1 MVMTIGHYPE
11 PSKTKILLPP
21 TERAGTRFFRPVLAS
36 GFNRGVRK
44 FLKGKKDIPK
54 KQDAFF

>member
-1 MVMTIGHYPE
+1 MTIGHYPE

-36 GFNRGVRK
+36 GFNRGVRR